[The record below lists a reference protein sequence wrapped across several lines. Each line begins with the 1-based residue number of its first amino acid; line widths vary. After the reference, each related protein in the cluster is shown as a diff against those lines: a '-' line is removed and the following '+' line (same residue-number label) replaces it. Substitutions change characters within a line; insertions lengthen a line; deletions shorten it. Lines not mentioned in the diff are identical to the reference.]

1 MIYRHID
8 IERDRFKLVN
18 LGHFL
23 PPYPNKNP
31 KNQYFEKMKKQFW
44 KYHHFTHVYQKPQSY
59 EVRRYG
65 VRGTKCF
72 VICASFCIFI
82 PSTTRKIK

>member
-23 PPYPNKNP
+23 PPYPNKTP

-44 KYHHFTHVYQKPQSY
+44 KYHHFTHVYQKPQS
-59 EVRRYG
+59 
-65 VRGTKCF
+65 GTEIRSERDKM
-72 VICASFCIFI
+72 FCHLC
-82 PSTTRKIK
+82 